1 MPAEMIEQG
10 SDAWWQMKMGKIS
23 ASHINDIMAV
33 DKSGKPRASRKN
45 YVAKLALERITGKR
59 DETGYHSH
67 SMDQGVEREK
77 FAIGLYEVVR
87 ESMVIPVA
95 FVDHPSL
102 PMTGASPDGLI
113 NSDGGIE
120 VKCPEPAQHL
130 AFIRTGKID
139 TKYLQQMQWG
149 MECTGR
155 SWWTFMSYNPDFP
168 ENARAW
174 IFRVDRDDA
183 EIRGITKEIMV
194 AEQEIQDAVDL
205 VSKYELA

>member
-1 MPAEMIEQG
+1 MPHEMIEQG
-10 SDAWWQMKMGKIS
+10 TEAWFKLKLGKIS

-59 DETGYHSH
+59 APDRYQSQAMLDGI
-67 SMDQGVEREK
+67 DREK
-77 FAIGLYEVVR
+77 FAVGLHEVVR
-87 ESMVIPVA
+87 KSMVIPVA

-113 NSDGGIE
+113 GDDGLIE
-120 VKCPEPAQHL
+120 AKCPEPAQHL

-139 TKYLQQMQWG
+139 TEYLLQMQWQ

-155 SWWTFMSYNPDFP
+155 WWCDFMSYNPNFP

-174 IFRVDRDDA
+174 IFRVERDDA
-183 EIRGITKEIMV
+183 EIRGITKEVMV